1 MWRGES
7 RVNGGRGRPVFGLP
21 APLARIQARLMEL
34 APGEPVMSRDNL
46 DAMKIDNVASGQLP
60 GLDALEITP
69 TALRAQHDL
78 QVRLVDAIALSYEAR
93 ERAGMLRTSL
103 RGLPTGADLADVASR
118 ATLLIA
124 QLDTVYGLDGGG
136 RGRGGAAAPN
146 FSGLN
151 GTFVG
156 QLNAQDLGDM
166 APTTAARAAFAKS
179 CLDLKSVLT
188 SLERISTK
196 DLTAFNT
203 VLTGRGKTAVV
214 IDGKPF
220 RIPRC

>member
-1 MWRGES
+1 
-7 RVNGGRGRPVFGLP
+7 
-21 APLARIQARLMEL
+21 
-34 APGEPVMSRDNL
+34 
-46 DAMKIDNVASGQLP
+46 
-60 GLDALEITP
+60 
-69 TALRAQHDL
+69 
-78 QVRLVDAIALSYEAR
+78 VRLLEAVALSYEAR

-118 ATLLIA
+118 ATVLIA

-136 RGRGGAAAPN
+136 RGRGGATAAPSA
-146 FSGLN
+146 SGLN
-151 GTFVG
+151 ATLIA

-166 APTTAARAAFAKS
+166 APTTAARAAFTKS
-179 CLDLKSVLT
+179 CVDLKSVIG

-196 DLTAFNT
+196 DLASFNT

-220 RIPRC
+220 RIPKC